1 MIVMNTA
8 GLDKTLTRACWVV
21 NLRLP
26 VGHALQSS
34 PLPRLSF
41 FLSYLSRIFK
51 EICFTPMYQQ
61 PAYRERHEV
70 EEEH

>member
-41 FLSYLSRIFK
+41 FFFYLSRIFK
-51 EICFTPMYQQ
+51 ICFTPMYQQ